1 MVEPIP
7 FSRRGVSLCCCL
19 VQSASSRSW
28 WCGKKSLQQPAER
41 DEKAIVKVSGTLEES
56 DDFSLV
62 LGGPLFQLFRRAHL
76 SGGHLELVRRRMIFI
91 SLFAWLPLLV
101 LSALNG
107 QVLRG
112 TASIQF
118 LLDLEVHVRFL
129 VALPLLIVAELVVH
143 QRMRFVVKQF
153 LERNLIPENKK
164 ARFEAALASVFRLRN
179 SVLAE
184 VVLIAFVYGVGILVI
199 WRLYAVL
206 DTTSWYTVPAVT
218 GSNLS
223 LAGIWYEYVS
233 MPIFQFLLLRWYFRV
248 FIWARFLWQVSRIEL
263 SLVPT
268 HPDRVGGL
276 GFLANTAYAFVPLAL
291 AHGAVLAGMIANR
304 IFHVRATLSA
314 FQVEIAVV
322 VIFVEFLV
330 FAPLFVFVAQLA
342 RAKWKGLGEYGTLA
356 ERYVR
361 EFDTKWLRGGAPAR
375 EPLVGSADIQSLA
388 DLGNSFEL
396 VRAMR
401 PVPVTR
407 DAIVQIAA
415 ATLVPILPLLLTI
428 MPLEEL
434 LKKLFGIFF

>member
-1 MVEPIP
+1 VRPLDL
-7 FSRRGVSLCCCL
+7 GGG
-19 VQSASSRSW
+19 
-28 WCGKKSLQQPAER
+28 GKKSLQQPAER

-76 SGGHLELVRRRMIFI
+76 SGGHLELVRRRIIFI
-91 SLFAWLPLLV
+91 SLLAWLPLLL
-101 LSALNG
+101 LSVLNG
-107 QVLRG
+107 QALGG